1 VKNELA
7 PWAESAKVFA
17 RKWLIFKE
25 VLADQPECGT
35 NTCYLSDFIE
45 ICLCPKLLNQAKIRD
60 LYVREGKSPAQIAAQ
75 FGVSRSTITA
85 RLNAQDV
92 RLEMGDGRSSNPDN
106 YRHTSPP
113 YGHAVKDG
121 KLVLNKAEQ
130 RVCKLIVE
138 QIKRQKRNYNEVA
151 RELSKRGIKN
161 RAGRSKWDGKA
172 VAKIFNRWKDKL

>member
-1 VKNELA
+1 M
-7 PWAESAKVFA
+7 
-17 RKWLIFKE
+17 
-25 VLADQPECGT
+25 ADQPECGT

-45 ICLCPKLLNQAKIRD
+45 ICLCPKHLNPAKIRD
-60 LYVREGKSPAQIAAQ
+60 LYVRGGKSPAQIAAH

-85 RLNAQDV
+85 RLNAQGL
-92 RLEMGDGRSSNPDN
+92 RLEIGEGRSGSPGN
-106 YRHTSPP
+106 YRHPSAP
-113 YGHAVKDG
+113 YGHAVKNG
-121 KLVLNKAEQ
+121 KLVLNKSEQ

-138 QIKRQKRNYNEVA
+138 QIKRQNQNYNEVA